1 MSWNELSPN
10 DTRSCR
16 GFGPPGAGGANLLG
30 ILRHEGMRALWV
42 GAGPRV
48 ARRTVQMAM
57 TWAMYEEL
65 MLMIQRQDASLGGM
79 LSR

>member
-1 MSWNELSPN
+1 LL
-10 DTRSCR
+10 
-16 GFGPPGAGGANLLG
+16 GFLGPPGAGGANLLG
-30 ILRHEGMRALWV
+30 IVRHEGVRALWV
-42 GAGPRV
+42 GASPRV

-65 MLMIQRQDASLGGM
+65 MLIVQQASLGGV